1 MGASRRTQKIRL
13 GPHVGKR
20 QRPQFSMN
28 PKREGAGATQSG
40 RVASWERR
48 KVKLWEEPDQ
58 KLVTD
63 DVRGGSYSFWAEWHI
78 RRRAHPSG
86 YYKRRSHPSALAGS
100 ADCNTSRESGL
111 ANNLFQLANSTA
123 GRLGM
128 MPRSNPSSSSRCT
141 ASRPRSVYSSVR
153 SFTHIATK
161 RSANATSMSRA
172 NCIA

>member
-1 MGASRRTQKIRL
+1 
-13 GPHVGKR
+13 
-20 QRPQFSMN
+20 MN

-86 YYKRRSHPSALAGS
+86 YYKLDRTLPHWQDRRIVTPRENSLA
-100 ADCNTSRESGL
+100 
-111 ANNLFQLANSTA
+111 
-123 GRLGM
+123 
-128 MPRSNPSSSSRCT
+128 
-141 ASRPRSVYSSVR
+141 
-153 SFTHIATK
+153 K
-161 RSANATSMSRA
+161 
-172 NCIA
+172 

>member
-1 MGASRRTQKIRL
+1 
-13 GPHVGKR
+13 
-20 QRPQFSMN
+20 MN

-63 DVRGGSYSFWAEWHI
+63 DVRGGSYSFWAEWHR

-100 ADCNTSRESGL
+100 ADCNTSRE
-111 ANNLFQLANSTA
+111 Q
-123 GRLGM
+123 
-128 MPRSNPSSSSRCT
+128 PRK
-141 ASRPRSVYSSVR
+141 
-153 SFTHIATK
+153 I
-161 RSANATSMSRA
+161 
-172 NCIA
+172 